1 MPTIL
6 LLCLPFLL
14 LWVCGCNLL
23 RRRRLRLISSMD
35 PVRDAVALSKL
46 TLCVEFPLLSKKALQ
61 FALFK
66 TFAIPS
72 ISNLLAATRQ
82 FSPATLI
89 KRYEDTE
96 ILTQEF
102 LLNHVDSSRGS
113 VALRRLNFIHGR
125 YNISNQ
131 DFLYT
136 LSAFILE
143 PKRFASKFG
152 YRNWTEKETTAN
164 FLVWRDIGTR
174 MGIRDI
180 PETVDGVELF
190 NRQYEAEKM
199 VYSTCNKEIG
209 DATLKLL
216 LSIVPSCLRPAL
228 RRIIFCLFEER
239 LLDAM
244 DYPRQPYLLIC
255 IVEGILKLCVGSFVR
270 WFLPPRPLSW
280 STERILVEDDDA
292 KKVQKLR
299 YSEYKPE
306 TYPNGYRID
315 EVGDAE
321 PGQLDLAFGGD
332 LCVFS
337 SSRSNCKINRRFS
350 KLS

>member
-1 MPTIL
+1 MPTIFL
-6 LLCLPFLL
+6 LFFLLLL
-14 LWVCGCNLL
+14 LWVSVCSLL
-23 RRRRLRLISSMD
+23 RRRRLRVISSMD
-35 PVRDAVALSKL
+35 PVREAVALSKL
-46 TLCVEFPLLSKKALQ
+46 TLCVEFPLLSKKALE

-66 TFAIPS
+66 TFSIPS
-72 ISNLLAATRQ
+72 ISKLLAATRQ
-82 FSPATLI
+82 FSPETVN
-89 KRYEDTE
+89 KRYDDTD

-113 VALRRLNFIHGR
+113 VAVRRLNFIHGR

-152 YRNWTEKETTAN
+152 YRDWTEKETTAN
-164 FLVWRDIGTR
+164 FVVWRDIGTR

-180 PETVDGVELF
+180 PDTVDGVERF
-190 NRQYEAEKM
+190 SRQYETQNM
-199 VYSTCNKEIG
+199 MYSDSNRKIG
-209 DATLKLL
+209 DATLNLL
-216 LSIVPSCLRPAL
+216 LSIAPACLRPAV
-228 RRIIFCLFEER
+228 RRVIFCLFEEG

-244 DYPRQPYLLIC
+244 DYPRQPYWLIW
-255 IVEGILKLCVGSFVR
+255 IVEGVLKVCVGNFVG

-280 STERILVEDDDA
+280 SAERISVEEKDA

-315 EVGDAE
+315 EVGAAE
-321 PGQLDLAFGGD
+321 PGKLAGAFGGD
-332 LCVFS
+332 LWCPFLPSFTNQKKV
-337 SSRSNCKINRRFS
+337 
-350 KLS
+350 